1 MRYYPKFLLIGDSIG
16 EDTWNLTDLKTPAAF
31 NVSLSD
37 LTASEQR
44 SASGLVV
51 RDRIGT
57 KRTLSLSYNALTD
70 KELRTILQAVSPLYV
85 YITYP
90 DPLEGEA
97 TRQFYVQDRG
107 VDMVRYDPAKRL
119 WNGLSLTFV
128 ERLAGAFAKCKFLQK
143 RPCPCV
149 YLYVVQPFQYRAK
162 GWSNHYGI
170 GIPSVSGRRDRRRA
184 AGGGLSLQRQ

>member
-70 KELRTILQAVSPLYV
+70 KELRTIYRPSPPCMSTSP
-85 YITYP
+85 IPTP
-90 DPLEGEA
+90 WRGRPPGSFTCRIGGWTWSA
-97 TRQFYVQDRG
+97 MTRQ
-107 VDMVRYDPAKRL
+107 
-119 WNGLSLTFV
+119 
-128 ERLAGAFAKCKFLQK
+128 
-143 RPCPCV
+143 
-149 YLYVVQPFQYRAK
+149 K
-162 GWSNHYGI
+162 GCGT
-170 GIPSVSGRRDRRRA
+170 A
-184 AGGGLSLQRQ
+184 

>member
-97 TRQFYVQDRG
+97 T
-107 VDMVRYDPAKRL
+107 PAVLR
-119 WNGLSLTFV
+119 
-128 ERLAGAFAKCKFLQK
+128 AG
-143 RPCPCV
+143 
-149 YLYVVQPFQYRAK
+149 
-162 GWSNHYGI
+162 S
-170 GIPSVSGRRDRRRA
+170 
-184 AGGGLSLQRQ
+184 GGGHGPL

>member
-70 KELRTILQAVSPLYV
+70 RELRTILQAVSPLYV

-119 WNGLSLTFV
+119 WTGLSLTCV
-128 ERLAGAFAKCKFLQK
+128 ER
-143 RPCPCV
+143 
-149 YLYVVQPFQYRAK
+149 
-162 GWSNHYGI
+162 
-170 GIPSVSGRRDRRRA
+170 
-184 AGGGLSLQRQ
+184 

>member
-90 DPLEGEA
+90 DPLRGRPPGSFTCRTGGWTWSA
-97 TRQFYVQDRG
+97 MTR
-107 VDMVRYDPAKRL
+107 P
-119 WNGLSLTFV
+119 
-128 ERLAGAFAKCKFLQK
+128 
-143 RPCPCV
+143 
-149 YLYVVQPFQYRAK
+149 K
-162 GWSNHYGI
+162 GCGT
-170 GIPSVSGRRDRRRA
+170 A
-184 AGGGLSLQRQ
+184 

>member
-70 KELRTILQAVSPLYV
+70 RELRTILQAVSPLYV

-97 TRQFYVQDRG
+97 TRQVC
-107 VDMVRYDPAKRL
+107 VMVGGPFSKLNYFENAP
-119 WNGLSLTFV
+119 LSLRIFIRCATV
-128 ERLAGAFAKCKFLQK
+128 PISCERME
-143 RPCPCV
+143 
-149 YLYVVQPFQYRAK
+149 
-162 GWSNHYGI
+162 
-170 GIPSVSGRRDRRRA
+170 
-184 AGGGLSLQRQ
+184 

>member
-16 EDTWNLTDLKTPAAF
+16 EDTWNLT
-31 NVSLSD
+31 D

-70 KELRTILQAVSPLYV
+70 RELRTILQAVSPLYV

-128 ERLAGAFAKCKFLQK
+128 ER
-143 RPCPCV
+143 
-149 YLYVVQPFQYRAK
+149 
-162 GWSNHYGI
+162 
-170 GIPSVSGRRDRRRA
+170 
-184 AGGGLSLQRQ
+184 

>member
-70 KELRTILQAVSPLYV
+70 RELRTILQAVSPCMSTSP
-85 YITYP
+85 IPTP
-90 DPLEGEA
+90 WRGRPPGSFTCRTGGWTWSA
-97 TRQFYVQDRG
+97 MTR
-107 VDMVRYDPAKRL
+107 P
-119 WNGLSLTFV
+119 
-128 ERLAGAFAKCKFLQK
+128 
-143 RPCPCV
+143 
-149 YLYVVQPFQYRAK
+149 K
-162 GWSNHYGI
+162 GCGT
-170 GIPSVSGRRDRRRA
+170 A
-184 AGGGLSLQRQ
+184 